1 MQRLISQLP
10 LPQRI
15 AALAEAARNVRAMRE
30 QNEQAE
36 AELMEELALAEA
48 QVLTK
53 AEGSE
58 GAELSGLIEEGA
70 NPHAPGVLPVRDDAQ
85 GDAVSPTTGE
95 GSGDTP
101 LAGSDS
107 SPDPEPSPSPRKRSR

>member
-1 MQRLISQLP
+1 MQRLVSQLP

-15 AALAEAARNVRAMRE
+15 TTLAEMARNARAARE

-48 QVLTK
+48 QVLTR

-58 GAELSGLIEEGA
+58 GAQLSGLIEPGA
-70 NPHAPGVLPVRDDAQ
+70 NPHAPGVIPVDDTAQ
-85 GDAVSPTTGE
+85 GDRVDPQTGE
-95 GSGDTP
+95 SAGDTP

-107 SPDPEPSPSPRKRSR
+107 SPDPEPSPS